1 MNMKNLNKFL
11 GGLTVAFVLL
21 TACSK
26 ENEPITIQAAD
37 EKIEKKG
44 LLLEGS
50 QEVPEV
56 KCKASG
62 TMDVSYNKTTK
73 MLTYSITWKSLT
85 NVPVGAH
92 IHGDAPRGFNA
103 PVKHNFTALI
113 PKTVDGTI
121 TNSVLVDEVAIK
133 EKDLLAGLYYV
144 NIHTATNPSGEI
156 RGQIEFEKPDVV
168 MKKGLLLEGKQESPA
183 KKGLAC
189 GTADVSYNKTAKV
202 LVYAITWHSLTGNP
216 TGSHIHGEA
225 LRGFNAPVVHDFF
238 QLIPKTAQGT
248 FTNWVKVDEIAIKEA
263 GLLNG
268 QYYFNLHTSDN
279 PGGEIRGQIEF

>member
-1 MNMKNLNKFL
+1 MKNLNKFL
-11 GGLTVAFVLL
+11 SGLTIAFMLL

-26 ENEPITIQAAD
+26 ENESNTIQAAD

-44 LLLEGS
+44 LSLEGI

-56 KCKASG
+56 KGKASG

-73 MLTYSITWKSLT
+73 ILTYSITWKSLSKAPT
-85 NVPVGAH
+85 GAH
-92 IHGDAPRGFNA
+92 IHGVAPRGFNA
-103 PVKHNFTALI
+103 PIIDNFTASI

-121 TNSVLVDEVAIK
+121 TNSVLVDETKIK

-144 NIHTATNPSGEI
+144 NIHTETNPSGEI
-156 RGQIEFEKPDVV
+156 RGQIEFQKPDVV
-168 MKKGLLLEGKQESPA
+168 MKKGLLLEGKQEKTPID
-183 KKGLAC
+183 GPAC

-202 LVYAITWHSLTGNP
+202 LVYAITWHSLTGNL
-216 TGSHIHGEA
+216 TVSHIHGEA
-225 LRGFNAPVVHDFF
+225 LRGANAPVVHDFSP
-238 QLIPKTAQGT
+238 LISKTTQGT
-248 FTNWVKVDEIAIKEA
+248 FTNWVRVDETAIKEA

-268 QYYFNLHTSDN
+268 QYYFNLHTSLN